1 MESMTKNANAR
12 TSTETYLR
20 LLTYLRAL
28 IWPFALSIIG
38 FAIFAASQPA
48 LAKMMELII
57 DAIQQ
62 KDSDA
67 RWVLP
72 LFAVG
77 VFLVRG
83 VGWFLGTYY
92 NEFVGASV
100 IRTIKEEVFAHLV
113 RLPASFYDGMSQGEL
128 LHRVNN
134 GVVRIQAALTGALK
148 TLIREGFTIIALLVY
163 VFYLNWKL
171 SLVFLTVAPV
181 ISFLVSYATK
191 RFKKI
196 SRKNEGA
203 LGDAMQVSK
212 ELVGNYGV
220 VRGFG
225 AEDYESRRYQKALD
239 KAFDTQMKIRKV
251 SSIFTPLSQVVIA
264 LAVAFIIFLLLTPQV
279 LENSTTGELVG
290 YLTAVALLPKPMRQ
304 LSGLTVIIQRGVVG
318 ADLVFEIMDEH
329 TERDEGD
336 YEVTR
341 VNGDIRVEHLS
352 FRYPAGT
359 EEVLKDISFE
369 VAPGEMVALVGK
381 SGSGKSTLAGLLYR
395 LYDVEDGS
403 IFIDN
408 VDINDYRLRCLRE
421 QVAIVNQNISL
432 FDDTIRNNI
441 AYGDREY
448 SDDEVLDALEK
459 AHALEIVE
467 GLEGGLDTIIGENGL
482 KLSGGQRQR
491 LSIARA
497 FLKDAP
503 ILILD
508 EATSALDNESET
520 MITKAIESLANKRTT
535 LVIAHRLSTIL
546 KADRL
551 LVMDDGRIVEEG
563 NHEALLQQD
572 GVYAALFRAQ
582 YS

>member
-1 MESMTKNANAR
+1 MTKNANAR